1 MKIRRIIA
9 FAAAIMIAGCVTV
22 NMYISFPEAQFQD
35 VADRIVDEVQGHLND
50 APDVG
55 PEGALPARRIA
66 SWSFISPAYADD
78 IDITVEN
85 PEIEAI
91 KEKMK
96 RNFEEYK
103 PFKDNGSA
111 GENLRGYLMERLDGS
126 EELGLDEQKN
136 LRKIIQ
142 RENANRK
149 DLYLALLK
157 ANEFDESSMPEI
169 ERIFAKS
176 WYKKSLSHWYVRYKD
191 PEEGEIW
198 LRKEGWRQR

>member
-9 FAAAIMIAGCVTV
+9 FAAAITVAGCITINVHV
-22 NMYISFPEAQFQD
+22 SFPEAQFQEM
-35 VADRIVDEVQGHLND
+35 ADRIVDEVQGHLD
-50 APDVG
+50 GAPDVG
-55 PEGALPARRIA
+55 PEGALPARHIA
-66 SWSFISPAYADD
+66 SWSFISLAYADD

-103 PFKDNGSA
+103 PFKNNGSA

-126 EELGLDEQKN
+126 EELSLDKEKQ
-136 LRKIIQ
+136 LRKLIQ
-142 RENANRK
+142 RENADRK
-149 DLYLALLK
+149 DLYLAL
-157 ANEFDESSMPEI
+157 
-169 ERIFAKS
+169 
-176 WYKKSLSHWYVRYKD
+176 RYKD

-198 LRKEGWRQR
+198 LRKEEWKQR

>member
-1 MKIRRIIA
+1 MKIRRIIV

-66 SWSFISPAYADD
+66 SWSFISLAYADD

-111 GENLRGYLMERLDGS
+111 GENLRGYLMERYDGS
-126 EELGLDEQKN
+126 EELSLDEQKN

-157 ANEFDESSMPEI
+157 ANRFDESSMPEI

-198 LRKEGWRQR
+198 LRKEEWQQR

>member
-9 FAAAIMIAGCVTV
+9 FAAAIMVAGCITINVHV
-22 NMYISFPEAQFQD
+22 SFPEAQFQEM
-35 VADRIVDEVQGHLND
+35 ADRIVDEVQGHLDD

-55 PEGALPARRIA
+55 PEGALPARHIA
-66 SWSFISPAYADD
+66 SWSFISLAYADD

-103 PFKDNGSA
+103 PFKNNGSA

-126 EELGLDEQKN
+126 EELSLDEEKQ
-136 LRKIIQ
+136 LRKLIQ
-142 RENANRK
+142 RENADRK

-157 ANEFDESSMPEI
+157 ANGFDKSSMPKI

-176 WYKKSLSHWYVRYKD
+176 WYRKSLNHWYVRYKD

-198 LRKEGWRQR
+198 LRKEEWRQR